1 MVEPVLVGL
10 ATWLGNTLFGGL
22 AYDKAKNIFGK
33 DTFEELTQKALD
45 KIIKKE
51 ENLIIW
57 NEIMELKDLKIDD
70 PTEFDYTTVCELLSE
85 EYTEMCCNFFED
97 LEKEYQTQ
105 LDILAQK
112 DPVTKFLLKKVR
124 HFDERITSLEQKP
137 GRSTEFKKY
146 YIHLT
151 ERVKNVKKIIKT
163 RIVDVSDFVGRRG
176 IIDTLP
182 EGDIFIQGNAAY
194 GKTYVMIKLCNKL
207 NGYYIPLDVVKE
219 TEVLEI
225 LLTEAR
231 EQGKRIFLDDF
242 HCAPAEI
249 QEYIQAYVVN
259 MVVASRREPTI
270 TRDFT
275 VYTLDLLDTPDIKE
289 YFVYY
294 GIDIDKDIL
303 DMLKNDLDFPIK
315 LRIFVDYLGSKGY
328 VNLDEPILKEIVK
341 DLGLEKFKLP
351 DELNKFYKKFVF
363 NRFNKEQIQL
373 CYVLSLLRGPGS
385 VGQLS
390 QITEI
395 PGGEVSKLLSN
406 MQGVLKVYEDRYIIF
421 HDSFAEFCRKGLG
434 DARRLHKKIGMYF
447 EGLENIE
454 GIVEAMYHYRVSGEK
469 DGFKRV
475 YDLSVV
481 QSLIDVGGWDEARKD
496 LEVGVEVR
504 EGKEKADSIMVLG
517 TIYYRKGEW
526 DKAMGL
532 YRESQKIFKKLGDIH
547 GLAQTYGNLG
557 LVYAD
562 KGEWDTA
569 IEYYEKDLEIS
580 EKLGDIHGLAQTY
593 GNLGL
598 VYADKGEWDTAIEYY
613 EKDLKI
619 SEKLGDIHG
628 LAQTYNNLGLVYA
641 KKGEWD
647 TAIEYYE
654 KSVEISE
661 KLGDIHGLAQ
671 TYNNLGSVYY
681 RKGEWDTAIEY
692 YEKDLEISEKLGD
705 IHGLAQTYGN
715 LGLVYADKGEW
726 DTAIEYYEKDLKIFK
741 KLGDRHGLAQ
751 TYNNLGLVYAKKGEW
766 DTAIEYYEKS
776 VEIKEKLGDIHGL
789 AQTYNNL
796 GSVYYRK
803 GEWDTAIEYYEKS
816 VEISEKL
823 GDIHGL
829 AQTYGNL
836 GLVYADKGE
845 WDTAIEYYEKDLEI
859 SEKLGDRHGLAQTY
873 NNLGL
878 VYADKG
884 EWDTA
889 IEYYEKSVE
898 IKEKLGD
905 IHGLAQTYGNLGLVY
920 ADKGEWDTAIEY
932 YEKDLEIK
940 EKLGDIHG
948 LALTKY
954 GIANILRNKKKFKK
968 ALDLYFESEKIF
980 KKLGDKLNLM
990 KVYYNLLLCYKDMN
1004 QEEKAIEYYQKAE
1017 TLRKNLGIEFE

>member
-10 ATWLGNTLFGGL
+10 ATWLGNTLFGGY
-22 AYDKAKNIFGK
+22 AYDKAKNMFGK

-105 LDILAQK
+105 LNILAKK
-112 DPVTKFLLKKVR
+112 DPVTKFLLKKVS

-137 GRSTEFKKY
+137 ARSTEARKY
-146 YIHLT
+146 YIHLK

-163 RIVDVSDFVGRRG
+163 RMVDVSDFVGRKD

-225 LLTEAR
+225 LITEAK
-231 EQGKRIFLDDF
+231 EQDKRIFLDDF
-242 HCAPAEI
+242 HCAPVEI

-259 MVVASRREPTI
+259 VIVASRREPTI

-275 VYTLDLLDTPDIKE
+275 MYTLELLDTPDIKE

-294 GIDIDKDIL
+294 GIDIEKDIL
-303 DMLKNDLDFPIK
+303 EMLKNDLDFPIK

-341 DLGLEKFKLP
+341 DLGLEKFQLP
-351 DELNKFYKKFVF
+351 DELNEFYKKFVF
-363 NRFNKEQIQL
+363 NRLNEEQIQL
-373 CYVLSLLRGPGS
+373 CYVLSLLRGSGS

-390 QITEI
+390 QIAGI
-395 PGGEVSKLLSN
+395 SGGEVSKLLSN
-406 MQGVLKVYEDRYIIF
+406 MQGVLKVYEDRFTIF
-421 HDSFAEFCRKGLG
+421 HDSFAEFCHKGLG
-434 DARRLHKKIGMYF
+434 DARGLHKRIGMYF
-447 EGLENIE
+447 EGLENSE

-469 DGFKRV
+469 KGFKRV

-481 QSLIDVGGWDEARKD
+481 QSLIDGGGWDEAKKD
-496 LEVGVEVR
+496 LEVGIEVC
-504 EGKEKADSIMVLG
+504 EGKEKADSIMALG
-517 TIYYRKGEW
+517 TIYFRKGEW
-526 DKAMGL
+526 DTAMGL
-532 YRESQKIFKKLGDIH
+532 YRESQ
-547 GLAQTYGNLG
+547 
-557 LVYAD
+557 
-562 KGEWDTA
+562 
-569 IEYYEKDLEIS
+569 
-580 EKLGDIHGLAQTY
+580 
-593 GNLGL
+593 
-598 VYADKGEWDTAIEYY
+598 
-613 EKDLKI
+613 
-619 SEKLGDIHG
+619 
-628 LAQTYNNLGLVYA
+628 
-641 KKGEWD
+641 
-647 TAIEYYE
+647 
-654 KSVEISE
+654 
-661 KLGDIHGLAQ
+661 
-671 TYNNLGSVYY
+671 
-681 RKGEWDTAIEY
+681 
-692 YEKDLEISEKLGD
+692 
-705 IHGLAQTYGN
+705 
-715 LGLVYADKGEW
+715 
-726 DTAIEYYEKDLKIFK
+726 KIFK

-751 TYNNLGLVYAKKGEW
+751 TYNNLGSVYAKKGQW

-776 VEIKEKLGDIHGL
+776 KEIKEKLGDVHGL
-789 AQTYNNL
+789 ASTYGNL

-803 GEWDTAIEYYEKS
+803 GQWDTAIEYYEKS

-845 WDTAIEYYEKDLEI
+845 WDTAIEYYEKSVEI
-859 SEKLGDRHGLAQTY
+859 KEKLGDIHGLAQTY

-889 IEYYEKSVE
+889 IEYYEKDLE
-898 IKEKLGD
+898 ISEKLGD
-905 IHGLAQTYGNLGLVY
+905 IHGLAQTYGNLGSVY
-920 ADKGEWDTAIEY
+920 AKKGEWDTAIEY
-932 YEKDLEIK
+932 YERDLEIS

-968 ALDLYFESEKIF
+968 ALDLYFESEKVL